1 MISNIWQC
9 GRFTFERSHC
19 VLMGIVN
26 VTPDSFSDGGVNL
39 VAGQAIRHAQKLIEQ
54 GAQII
59 DIGGESTRPGAIA
72 VPVNQEIDRIMPVLD
87 ALRHAGVA
95 ISVDTRKPQ
104 VMQAALEAGADIIN
118 NVDGFRD
125 LTSRQ
130 IVSDHPNCG
139 LCIMHM
145 QGEPTTMQHQP
156 TYSDVVSE
164 VRQALNHDAQVLMQ
178 HGINRNRISI
188 DPGFGFGKT
197 LDHNYSILAHLDQ
210 IVALDFP
217 VMIGLSRKSMIG
229 SVLNKPIDQRVVGS
243 VAGALIALNQGAM
256 ILRVHD
262 VDATQDALKVWQ
274 AVKQK
279 MSS

>member
-1 MISNIWQC
+1 MKSNIWQC
-9 GRFTFERSHC
+9 GRFTFERSHS
-19 VLMGIVN
+19 VIMGIVN
-26 VTPDSFSDGGVNL
+26 VTPDSFSDGGLNF
-39 VAGQAIRHAQKLIEQ
+39 AADQAIHHARQLIEQ
-54 GAQII
+54 GAHIV
-59 DIGGESTRPGAIA
+59 DIGGESTRPGALS
-72 VPVNQEIDRIMPVLD
+72 VPANNEIERIMPVLS
-87 ALRHAGVA
+87 ALKHAGVA
-95 ISVDTRKPQ
+95 LSVDTRKPQ
-104 VMQAALEAGADIIN
+104 VMQAALDAGADIIN

-125 LTSRQ
+125 LASRQ
-130 IVSDHPNCG
+130 IVSKHPNCG

-178 HGINRNRISI
+178 QGVHRNRISI

-197 LDHNYSILAHLDQ
+197 LDHNYSLLAHLDQ

-229 SVLNKPIDQRVVGS
+229 NVLNKPLDQRVVGS
-243 VAGALIALNQGAM
+243 VAGALIALNHGAM

-262 VDATQDALKVWQ
+262 VDATQDALKIWQ

>member
-19 VLMGIVN
+19 VIMGIVN
-26 VTPDSFSDGGVNL
+26 VTPDSFSDGGVNF
-39 VAGQAIRHAQKLIEQ
+39 VADQAIRHAQKLIEQ
-54 GAQII
+54 GAKII
-59 DIGGESTRPGAIA
+59 DIGGESTRPGALS
-72 VPVNQEIDRIMPVLD
+72 VTVDQEIERIMPVLD

-130 IVSDHPNCG
+130 IVSEHPNCG

-145 QGEPTTMQHQP
+145 QGEPTTMQHHP

-164 VRQALNHDAQVLMQ
+164 VQQALNHAAQVLMQ
-178 HGINRNRISI
+178 HGIKRNRISI

-197 LDHNYSILAHLDQ
+197 LDHNYSILANLDQ

-229 SVLNKPIDQRVVGS
+229 NVLNKPLDQRVVGS

-274 AVKQK
+274 AAKQK

>member
-19 VLMGIVN
+19 VIMGIVN
-26 VTPDSFSDGGVNL
+26 VTPDSFSDGGVNF
-39 VAGQAIRHAQKLIEQ
+39 VAEQAIHHAQKLIEQ

-59 DIGGESTRPGAIA
+59 DIGGESTRPGAIS
-72 VPVNQEIDRIMPVLD
+72 VPVNQEIERIMPVLD

-125 LTSRQ
+125 LISRQ
-130 IVSDHPNCG
+130 IVSEHPNCG

-145 QGEPTTMQHQP
+145 QGEPTTMQHHP

-178 HGINRNRISI
+178 HGIKRNRISI

-229 SVLNKPIDQRVVGS
+229 SVLNKPLDQRVVGS

>member
-19 VLMGIVN
+19 VIMGIVN
-26 VTPDSFSDGGVNL
+26 VTPDSFSDGGVNF
-39 VAGQAIRHAQKLIEQ
+39 VADQAIHHAQKLIEQ

-59 DIGGESTRPGAIA
+59 DIGGESTRPGAIS
-72 VPVNQEIDRIMPVLD
+72 VPVNQEIERIMPVLD

-130 IVSDHPNCG
+130 IVSEHPNCG

-145 QGEPTTMQHQP
+145 QGEPTTMQHHP

-178 HGINRNRISI
+178 HGIKRNRISI

-229 SVLNKPIDQRVVGS
+229 SVLNKPLDQRVVGS

>member
-39 VAGQAIRHAQKLIEQ
+39 VADQAIRHAQKLIEQ

-95 ISVDTRKPQ
+95 ISVDTRKPE

>member
-19 VLMGIVN
+19 VIMGIVN
-26 VTPDSFSDGGVNL
+26 VTPDSFSDGGVNF
-39 VAGQAIRHAQKLIEQ
+39 VAEQAIHHAQKLIEQ

-59 DIGGESTRPGAIA
+59 DIGGESTRPGAIS
-72 VPVNQEIDRIMPVLD
+72 VPVNQEIERIMPVLD

-125 LTSRQ
+125 LISRQ
-130 IVSDHPNCG
+130 IVSEHPNCG

-145 QGEPTTMQHQP
+145 QGEPTTMQHHP

-164 VRQALNHDAQVLMQ
+164 VRQALNHAAQVLMQ
-178 HGINRNRISI
+178 HGIKRNRISI

-229 SVLNKPIDQRVVGS
+229 SVLNKPLDQRVVGS

>member
-19 VLMGIVN
+19 VIMGIVN
-26 VTPDSFSDGGVNL
+26 VTPDSFSDGGVNF
-39 VAGQAIRHAQKLIEQ
+39 VADQAINHAQKLIEQ

-59 DIGGESTRPGAIA
+59 DIGGESTRPGAIL
-72 VPVNQEIDRIMPVLD
+72 VPVNQEIERIMPVLD

-118 NVDGFRD
+118 NVDGFRN

-130 IVSDHPNCG
+130 IVSEHPNCG

-145 QGEPTTMQHQP
+145 QGEPTTMQHHP

-164 VRQALNHDAQVLMQ
+164 VRQALNHDAQVLLQ
-178 HGINRNRISI
+178 HGIKRNRISI

-229 SVLNKPIDQRVVGS
+229 SVLNKPLDQRVVGS
-243 VAGALIALNQGAM
+243 VAGALIALNHGAM

-279 MSS
+279 MSL

>member
-39 VAGQAIRHAQKLIEQ
+39 VADQAIRHAQKLIEQ